1 MAVVTSFRKYVS
13 LSTYSQG
20 ITLTLHSFVRNL
32 GGTLG
37 LAVAGTIM

>member
-1 MAVVTSFRKYVS
+1 MFLWLTA
-13 LSTYSQG
+13 
-20 ITLTLHSFVRNL
+20 TLYSFVRNL